1 MAMHV
6 DTLIYRLDTEIS
18 GRKIAEI
25 ARELMS
31 MGPAATKALPALQ
44 RAREKVMREE
54 RYKFTRKMVLSELQ
68 KAIETISAASGVG
81 WGAPSQPEIPS
92 RVPVYQPGMPAE
104 TGVRT
109 CPQCGTSLIEPAPG
123 TLKFCTH
130 CGAAL
135 TPSSAPAI
143 QAAFCPAC
151 GAQLPEGAKFCTE
164 CGVAV

>member
-31 MGPAATKALPALQ
+31 MGAAATKALPALN
-44 RAREKVMREE
+44 RAREKVMHEE

-68 KAIETISAASGVG
+68 KAIETISAMSGAG
-81 WGAPSQPEIPS
+81 WDTPSEIPS
-92 RVPVYQPGMPAE
+92 RAPVYQPGMPAE
-104 TGVRT
+104 AGVRT
-109 CPQCGTSLIEPAPG
+109 CPQCGASLIEPAPG
-123 TLKFCTH
+123 SLKFCTH

-135 TPSSAPAI
+135 TPSPTPAI
-143 QAAFCPAC
+143 QTAFCPAC
-151 GAQLPEGAKFCTE
+151 GAQLPEGAKFCTD
-164 CGVAV
+164 CGAAV